1 MRMES
6 AMANQYDTY
15 LNRLRS
21 IKASNPEMRIYE
33 RNIQALSQPFNL
45 LNRKVASMTQ
55 RGGASTAA
63 QVAALNEGRNQW
75 NQMQNQ
81 AYTQALGAQQTRFGN
96 LDEKIAEVEMARD
109 AENDRL
115 KKEKAA
121 KITEAVRSGVQG
133 LAMAAGAAIGASSG
147 NAMAGAQIGSSVGQ
161 TASGFVAV
169 DEQGHLTADME
180 RWDTG
185 RITSGAQ
192 NTIAAYSSYS
202 NEQTLKSNMSKL
214 NDMMPAISNYIEK
227 NPDQS
232 QMLMYRLQQG
242 MLNNDPATLDK
253 IMLDLESWRAEQN
266 PYNENLQYLNPTFGG
281 Y

>member
-1 MRMES
+1 MES

>member
-1 MRMES
+1 
-6 AMANQYDTY
+6 MANQYDTY

-33 RNIQALSQPFNL
+33 RNMQALSQPFNL
-45 LNRKVASMTQ
+45 LNRKVAAMTQ

-81 AYTQALGAQQTRFGN
+81 AYTQALGAQQDRFGR
-96 LDEKIAEVEMARD
+96 LDEKIAEVEMARE

-121 KITEAVRSGVQG
+121 KITEAIRSGVQG
-133 LAMAAGAAIGASSG
+133 LAMAAGAAIGASGG
-147 NAMAGAQIGSSVGQ
+147 NAMAGAQIGSAVGQ

-169 DEQGHLTADME
+169 DEQGHLTADMD

-192 NTIAAYSSYS
+192 NAIAAYSSYS
-202 NEQTLKSNMSKL
+202 NEQTLKSNMAKL
-214 NDMMPAISNYIEK
+214 NDMMPAIGNYIEK
-227 NPDQS
+227 NPEQS
-232 QMLMYRLQQG
+232 QMLMYRLQQA
-242 MLNNDPATLDK
+242 MLNNDPAV
-253 IMLDLESWRAEQN
+253 S
-266 PYNENLQYLNPTFGG
+266 
-281 Y
+281 

>member
-1 MRMES
+1 
-6 AMANQYDTY
+6 MANQYDIY

-21 IKASNPEMRIYE
+21 IKTSNPEMRIYE
-33 RNIQALSQPFNL
+33 RNMQALSQPFKL
-45 LNRKVASMTQ
+45 LNRKVAAMTQ

-81 AYTQALGAQQTRFGN
+81 AYTQALGAQQERTGR

-109 AENDRL
+109 TENDRL

-133 LAMAAGAAIGASSG
+133 LAMVAGAAIGAGSG
-147 NAMAGAQIGSSVGQ
+147 NAMAGAQIGSAVGQ

-185 RITSGAQ
+185 RIVGGAQ
-192 NTIAAYSSYS
+192 NAIAAYSSYS
-202 NEQTLKSNMSKL
+202 NEQTLKSNMAKMNS
-214 NDMMPAISNYIEK
+214 MMPAISNYIEK
-227 NPDQS
+227 NPEQS

-242 MLNNDPATLDK
+242 ILNNDPATLDK
-253 IMLDLESWRAEQN
+253 LMLEMESWKAEQM
-266 PYNENLQYLNPTFGG
+266 PYSPDLQYRNPTFGG